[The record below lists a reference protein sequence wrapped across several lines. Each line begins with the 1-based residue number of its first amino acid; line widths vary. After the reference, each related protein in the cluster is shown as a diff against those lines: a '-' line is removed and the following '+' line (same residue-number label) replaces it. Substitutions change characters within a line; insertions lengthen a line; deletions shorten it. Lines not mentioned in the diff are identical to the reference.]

1 MNANTGTHQPNGS
14 VPQTISPHPRFHL
27 GRLLATPAALRTLE
41 EFGVQPLTLIF
52 RHVRGDWGD
61 LCAEDRTANETAV
74 EFGSRIFSSY
84 KLTRDDGQQQLEA
97 TVWCITEGTDGTIGG
112 PRECTTFLLPNEY

>member
-1 MNANTGTHQPNGS
+1 MNAITPNDPPNGS
-14 VPQTISPHPRFHL
+14 VTCTISPHPRFHL

-41 EFGVQPLTLIF
+41 EYGVQPLTLIF

-61 LCAEDRTANETAV
+61 LCAEDAMANETAV

-84 KLTRDDGQQQLEA
+84 KLTRHDGHQQLEA
-97 TVWCITEGTDGTIGG
+97 TVWCITEATDGTIGG
-112 PRECTTFLLPNEY
+112 PRECTTLLLPSEY

>member
-1 MNANTGTHQPNGS
+1 MDTPTSRLTDAPPAPS
-14 VPQTISPHPRFHL
+14 LHPRFHL

-41 EFGVQPLTLIF
+41 EYGVQPLTLIS
-52 RHVRGDWGD
+52 RHVCGDWGD
-61 LCAEDRTANETAV
+61 LCTEDRMANETAV

-84 KLTRDDGQQQLEA
+84 KLTRHDGHQQVEA
-97 TVWCITEGTDGTIGG
+97 TVWCVTEATDGTIGG